1 MNSAGTRGVMAAAE
15 LFTKSHGARNL
26 EAASRPHCGR
36 FPASTTNMDIK
47 ILFVEDDERLR
58 DVLLEAATMEEFDV
72 RGASSAEAA
81 VELLKKEPFDV
92 MVTDVALPG
101 MSGLD
106 LLRHCQ
112 RLRPDILSIVITA
125 HGTIDTAV
133 EAMKR
138 GAADFITKPF
148 ELDGLLGTIRVAAG
162 RAARTRA
169 VKQGGARLG
178 TEELIVAAPA
188 MQQLLEQV
196 RAIAPFQ
203 TTVLVTGET
212 GAGKEVVA
220 RAIHNLSPRSQ
231 KPFVALN
238 CAAVPEQLLEDE
250 LFGHVKGA
258 FTGAQAAREGR
269 FEQAEGGTLFL
280 DEIGDMSLPLQA
292 KLLRVLQERE
302 FERLGSSRTVKADVR
317 VLAATSADLHRRIDE
332 GTFRPD
338 LYYRLNVVHLR
349 LPPLRERRE
358 DIRPLAEHLLAKF
371 CSSAGL
377 PPKLLSGEAWG
388 ALAVYR
394 WPGNVR
400 QLQNAVER
408 AAVMT
413 GTATEIQLQ
422 DLPEEVREAV
432 TPEGAHRAAG
442 TAFRENESQ
451 SLGISDNGVNFDEV
465 ISRVERDLLLQSLAK
480 ADGNKM
486 RAARLLG
493 MKRTTFVEKLKRLGI
508 EWGKDGTDAEWE

>member
-1 MNSAGTRGVMAAAE
+1 
-15 LFTKSHGARNL
+15 
-26 EAASRPHCGR
+26 
-36 FPASTTNMDIK
+36 MDVK

-58 DVLLEAATMEEFDV
+58 DVLLEAAAMEEYDA
-72 RGASSAEAA
+72 RGAASAEAA
-81 VELLKKEPFDV
+81 VELLRAERFDV
-92 MVTDVALPG
+92 LVTDVTLPG
-101 MSGLD
+101 MSGLE
-106 LLRHCQ
+106 LLRHCA
-112 RLRPDILSIVITA
+112 RLRPGILPIVITA
-125 HGTIDTAV
+125 YGTVDIAV

-148 ELDGLLGTIRVAAG
+148 ELDGLLGAIRLAAE

-169 VKQGGARLG
+169 VTRSGAG
-178 TEELIVAAPA
+178 TGAGNLVAAAPS
-188 MQQLLEQV
+188 MQALLEQV

-212 GAGKEVVA
+212 GTGKEMVA
-220 RAIHNLSPRSQ
+220 RAIHDLSPR
-231 KPFVALN
+231 KEKALVALN

-258 FTGAQAAREGR
+258 FTGAQGSREGR
-269 FEQAEGGTLFL
+269 FEQADGGTLFL
-280 DEIGDMSLPLQA
+280 DEIGDMSLPLQS

-302 FERLGSSRTVKADVR
+302 FEKLGSSRTVKVDVR
-317 VLAATSADLHRRIDE
+317 VLAATSADLQARIDE

-371 CSSAGL
+371 CATTGL
-377 PPKLLSGEAWG
+377 PSKSVSEDAWD

-408 AAVMT
+408 AAVLT
-413 GTATEIQLQ
+413 GAGVEINLQ
-422 DLPEEVREAV
+422 DLPEEVRASGGMKPEQRRRPDI
-432 TPEGAHRAAG
+432 PEG
-442 TAFRENESQ
+442 
-451 SLGISDNGVNFDEV
+451 GVNFDAV
-465 ISRVERDLLLQSLAK
+465 VTKVESDLLLQSLAK
-480 ADGNKM
+480 SGGNKM
-486 RAARLLG
+486 RAAQLLG

-508 EWGKDGTDAEWE
+508 EWEKETPDTERE